1 MRKKIGLYLGVGSES
16 GGMFQYGQCML
27 EAVAALPRD
36 EFEVLVAYSS
46 KQWSPFLENPDIET
60 AYFHRSFFD
69 LATASAWRRSGLP
82 VPSWRRLARAMH
94 PLSRKFIQA
103 ACDLWIFPSQD
114 IWSYRVPVPALA
126 AIHDLMHR
134 YESRFPEVSA
144 KGEFRYREA
153 HYRNICRWAKAVLV
167 DSQVGKEQVHESYGL
182 DQARIQVLPFAP
194 PTYIH
199 AKDTPPDFDETTRL
213 PPKFAFYPA
222 QIWAHKNH
230 LALVRAAKTVVE
242 TAPDFKLV
250 FVGSKKSGYDAVEG
264 LVRELGLAES
274 VIFLG
279 YVPDNHM
286 PELYRRARCMVMPT
300 FFGPT
305 NIPPLEAF
313 ATGCPAAV
321 SDIYGMPEQLGDA
334 VLFFDP
340 ASDAEISGALLRL
353 WTDDALCEE
362 LSERGFAR
370 LAQRD
375 QGCFN
380 QRLLSILRG
389 LA

>member
-1 MRKKIGLYLGVGSES
+1 MRRKIGLYLGAGSES

-27 EAVAALPRD
+27 EAVSALPRD
-36 EFEVLVAYSS
+36 KFEVLVAYSS
-46 KQWSPFLENPDIET
+46 KQWSPYLGNRDIET
-60 AYFHRSFFD
+60 DYFHRSFFD

-82 VPSWRRLARAMH
+82 VSSWRRLAKAMH
-94 PLSRKFIQA
+94 PLSRKLIEA
-103 ACDLWIFPSQD
+103 ACQLWIFPFQD
-114 IWSYRVPVPALA
+114 TWSYRVPVRALA

-134 YESRFPEVSA
+134 YEPRFPEVSA
-144 KGEFRYREA
+144 KGQFRYREA
-153 HYRNICRWAKAVLV
+153 HYRNICRWSTAVLV
-167 DSQVGKEQVHESYGL
+167 DSTVGKEQVHESYGL
-182 DQARIQVLPFAP
+182 DPARIHVLPFAP
-194 PTYIH
+194 PKYIY
-199 AKDTPPDFDETTRL
+199 AKDTPPDFDEIYRL

-222 QIWAHKNH
+222 RFWAHKNH
-230 LALVRAAKTVVE
+230 LALVRGAKTVVE

-250 FVGSKKSGYDAVEG
+250 FVGSKKNGYDAVKG

-279 YVPDNHM
+279 HVPDNHM

-321 SDIYGMPEQLGDA
+321 SNIYGMPEQIGEA
-334 VLFFDP
+334 ALFFDP
-340 ASDAEISGALLRL
+340 VSDAEISGALLRL

-362 LSERGFAR
+362 LSARGLTR

-375 QGCFN
+375 QDCFN